1 MTEPTIDFAV
11 LDLDTR
17 LLSALNRRA
26 MTWLVGMLVLV
37 AASIVLLALF
47 LRTVEAQEEDRSRT
61 ANAQW
66 LDQTLRFHFR
76 RLEQDLGVLAV
87 HAQRRDGSSLP
98 ALSGGQLWRTPG
110 TITDHG
116 WLAADVASAV
126 APVARWPLFLKT
138 AAQDPD
144 HAQALSAMLQTTRG
158 LQHAA
163 YAGPLLHGG
172 AQHVGSTLWLAV
184 PVFERER
191 FVGDYVA
198 AIEFNLM
205 LTTVI
210 PPWFLKDHAVS
221 LDLDVDGASSVGTPD
236 STSSFVAPINLPGA
250 PLTLRVKV
258 LNSEPALALR
268 VFFGV
273 ALICLAGIGLAL
285 YFLQRDTARRQRAE
299 SQLQT
304 QMALRS
310 AMERSIP
317 LGLRVWD
324 PQGQLLYAN
333 PTFCRM
339 VGWTPQEILQQ
350 KATPPYWPVAQGDE
364 FELLRQSLNQPLA
377 QQLGVEMPLRNHQ
390 GAVLYVLA
398 HIAPLTLPDARVIGW
413 MGSVLDITERKRTE
427 RLAARRQELLEAS
440 GRLVAVGEVA
450 STLAHELNQ
459 PLGALSSFANGLLN
473 RLRDGRMAL
482 EDVAPVVE
490 RMERLADKAG
500 RVIQRVNAFAR
511 RQEMSL
517 QPLDL
522 ARFTARVV
530 GQVVLP
536 DGLTLELR
544 LSGHAI
550 TLPAD
555 ELLLEHALHNLVLN
569 ATEWAVRGTQ
579 APAVLRVSL
588 VHTDTLAG
596 IRVEDSGPGVPPE
609 QRHRVFD
616 AFASQKAGG
625 MGMGLSICRSIAE
638 AHHGRIDVEHSDD
651 LNGAQF
657 TLWLPLNS

>member
-26 MTWLVGMLVLV
+26 MTWLMGMLVLV
-37 AASIVLLALF
+37 AASIVLLASF

-76 RLEQDLGVLAV
+76 RLERDLGVLAV
-87 HAQRRDGSSLP
+87 HAQRRDGISLP
-98 ALSGGQLWRTPG
+98 PLSGGQLWRTAG
-110 TITDHG
+110 VISAQG
-116 WLAADVASAV
+116 WLAADPASVV
-126 APVARWPLFLKT
+126 APIARWPSFLKA

-144 HAQALSAMLQTTRG
+144 HAQTLTSMLQTTRG

-163 YAGPLLHGG
+163 YAGPLLQEG
-172 AQHVGSTLWLAV
+172 ARHVGPTLWLAV

-191 FVGDYVA
+191 FAGDYVVV
-198 AIEFNLM
+198 IDFNAM
-205 LTTVI
+205 LSTAI
-210 PPWFLKDHAVS
+210 PPWFFKDHAVS
-221 LDLDVDGASSVGTPD
+221 LDLDVGSASSVNAPD
-236 STSSFVAPINLPGA
+236 SVPSYVAPINLPGA

-258 LNSEPALALR
+258 LNSEPALAPR

-324 PQGQLLYAN
+324 SQGQLLYAN

-339 VGWTPQEILQQ
+339 VGWTPVEILQQ
-350 KATPPYWPVAQGDE
+350 KTIPPYWPVAQGDE

-377 QQLGVEMPLRNHQ
+377 QRLGVEMQLRNHE
-390 GAVLYVLA
+390 GAAFHVLA

-522 ARFTARVV
+522 TRFTARVV

-544 LSGHAI
+544 LPGHAL

-625 MGMGLSICRSIAE
+625 MGMGLSICRSIVE
-638 AHHGRIDVEHSDD
+638 AHHGRIDVEHSAD